1 MNILFLCVG
10 NSARSQIAEG
20 LAKQMIGDDHIIHSA
35 GSQPCRYVHTGA
47 IKVMNEI
54 GIDISSF
61 TSKSIDELDDNFKN
75 NLDYVITLC
84 SEEICPYLN
93 GNFNK
98 LNWANEDPA
107 DYKLNAIESNMLFQ
121 KTRDNIYN
129 LLKKFMLD
137 NL

>member
-20 LAKQMIGDDHIIHSA
+20 LAKHMFGKGHNIQSA
-35 GSQPCRYVHTGA
+35 GSFPSGKVHDGA
-47 IKVMNEI
+47 IKAMNEF
-54 GIDISSF
+54 GINISDYS
-61 TSKSIDELDDNFKN
+61 SKSIDDLDNKFLMELDYD
-75 NLDYVITLC
+75 ITLC
-84 SEEICPYLN
+84 NEEVCP
-93 GNFNK
+93 NFSSNAIS
-98 LNWANEDPA
+98 LHWANEDPA
-107 DYKLNAIESNMLFQ
+107 NPRLSIVESTILFQ

>member
-1 MNILFLCVG
+1 
-10 NSARSQIAEG
+10 
-20 LAKQMIGDDHIIHSA
+20 
-35 GSQPCRYVHTGA
+35 
-47 IKVMNEI
+47 MNEI

-61 TSKSIDELDDNFKN
+61 TSKSIDELNDDFKN

-98 LNWANEDPA
+98 FNWANEDPA
-107 DYKLNAIESNMLFQ
+107 DYKLNAIESAILFQ

-129 LLKKFMLD
+129 LLKRFMLD